1 VTLPSY
7 TVRRSR
13 ATTPPMIDGF
23 TLRRERHR
31 PAGELANPR
40 SIAACDPP

>member
-7 TVRRSR
+7 TVLPMR

-23 TLRRERHR
+23 FVELVRV
-31 PAGELANPR
+31 GEVRKL
-40 SIAACDPP
+40 